1 MIQLISR
8 DKKILLAGGI
18 FIVFWLL
25 FVVIAEPTYLEN
37 KRAEQK
43 IKEKIL
49 FIQKYYEVLNQK
61 SYYQAKNIK
70 NKQTRTTLN
79 QRFFNQANPTL
90 AASEKQRLIERLS
103 NQTGVNIIRF
113 SVDKPKY
120 MESLLTISTKVTI
133 RSKLRNLTKFINV
146 LESHQKF
153 MVIEE
158 MAIQRIN
165 KTDLE
170 ELQAQLTISGFIKL
184 METEKKKAT

>member
-8 DKKILLAGGI
+8 EKKILLAGGI
-18 FIVFWLL
+18 FVVFWLL

-49 FIQKYYEVLNQK
+49 FIQKYYEILNQK

>member
-18 FIVFWLL
+18 FVVFWLL

-49 FIQKYYEVLNQK
+49 FIQKYHEILNQK

-113 SVDKPKY
+113 RVDKPKY

>member
-49 FIQKYYEVLNQK
+49 FIQKYYEIINQK

-113 SVDKPKY
+113 RVDKPKY

-133 RSKLRNLTKFINV
+133 RSKLRNLTKFINI
-146 LESHQKF
+146 LENHQKF

-170 ELQAQLTISGFIKL
+170 ELQAQLTISGFIKV

>member
-1 MIQLISR
+1 MIQIIPR

-18 FIVFWLL
+18 FVVFLLL

-37 KRAEQK
+37 KKAEQK

-49 FIQKYYEVLNQK
+49 FIQKYYEILNQK
-61 SYYQAKNIK
+61 SYYQAKNTK
-70 NKQTRTTLN
+70 NKIIRTTLN
-79 QRFFNQANPTL
+79 QRFFNHANPTL
-90 AASEKQRLIERLS
+90 AASEKQRLIESLS

-113 SVDKPKY
+113 RVDKPKY

-133 RSKLRNLTKFINV
+133 RSKLRNLTKIINI
-146 LESHQKF
+146 LENHQKF

-170 ELQAQLTISGFIKL
+170 ELQAQLTISGFIKV

>member
-18 FIVFWLL
+18 FVVFWLL

-49 FIQKYYEVLNQK
+49 FIQKYYEILNQK

-70 NKQTRTTLN
+70 NKKIRTTLN

>member
-49 FIQKYYEVLNQK
+49 FIQKYYEILNQK
-61 SYYQAKNIK
+61 SYYQSKNIK
-70 NKQTRTTLN
+70 NKKIRTTLN

-113 SVDKPKY
+113 RVDKPKY

>member
-49 FIQKYYEVLNQK
+49 FIQKYYEIINQK

-133 RSKLRNLTKFINV
+133 RSKLRNLTKFINI
-146 LESHQKF
+146 LENHQKF

>member
-18 FIVFWLL
+18 FVVFWLI